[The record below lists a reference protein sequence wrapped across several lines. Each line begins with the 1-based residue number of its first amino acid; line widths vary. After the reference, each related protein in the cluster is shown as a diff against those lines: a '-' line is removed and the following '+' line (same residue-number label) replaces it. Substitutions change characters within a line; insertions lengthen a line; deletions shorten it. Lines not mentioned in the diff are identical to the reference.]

1 MKNSIQFWFCL
12 SQSNK
17 PKHFD
22 TSCVFTTYALKIVTA
37 AELKG
42 VKWSILLKAYDFWLP
57 KGLKNAK
64 YLSLTHSVSAAHNGS
79 FGIIKMQQKGVKIVI
94 SVSLNAK
101 TLYFWQIFEWSPP
114 KYSICW
120 RNLVWPI
127 TFANIFCTFLVQMTH
142 FCSSFSKLDL
152 MRWWWWSAA
161 KSLNRVCIVVIFWLA
176 RWS

>member
-1 MKNSIQFWFCL
+1 MCVYHICVKNRYRSRVKRRKMKYSA
-12 SQSNK
+12 QSLR
-17 PKHFD
+17 F
-22 TSCVFTTYALKIVTA
+22 LA
-37 AELKG
+37 AKG
-42 VKWSILLKAYDFWLP
+42 VEKCKVS
-57 KGLKNAK
+57 
-64 YLSLTHSVSAAHNGS
+64 LSLTHSVSAAHNGS